1 MPSVKD
7 VIVEKPSDQQIET
20 CKTWPIWDGQV
31 STFDWDYTQTET
43 CLIIEG
49 KVTVTDRPAG
59 DDSITFGPG
68 DMVTFPVGLA
78 CIWNIHEKVR
88 KYYQFS

>member
-1 MPSVKD
+1 MPAIKD
-7 VIVEKPSDQQIET
+7 VIVKKPTDQEVET
-20 CKTWPIWDGQV
+20 CKNWPIWQGQV
-31 STFDWDYTQTET
+31 STFDWGYTQIET

-68 DMVTFPVGLA
+68 DMVVFPEGLE
-78 CIWNIHEKVR
+78 CIWNIQEPVR